1 LSISSTNPAGDE
13 STDCDFAKSTTCV
26 QDVPGKTTGGARNKI
41 SQQMIERKKTSF
53 IYHFLAPQPDE

>member
-1 LSISSTNPAGDE
+1 MWVSTE
-13 STDCDFAKSTTCV
+13 CDFAKSTTCV